1 MSSSDKSGS
10 NNPTPVKDA
19 TRLASAI
26 SEGKSILK
34 DSGSKAS
41 AARHIFELIHEEHR
55 DIILKAFIEGAD
67 VTPKG
72 APTYYYNISRKF
84 KRRNTAVSAE

>member
-1 MSSSDKSGS
+1 MSSSDKAGS
-10 NNPTPVKDA
+10 NNLIPVKDA
-19 TRLASAI
+19 SRLASAI

-34 DSGSKAS
+34 ECGSKAS
-41 AARHIFELIHEEHR
+41 AARHIFELIHDEHR
-55 DIILKAFIEGAD
+55 EIILKEFIEGAE

-84 KRRNTAVSAE
+84 KRRNTTVSAE

>member
-10 NNPTPVKDA
+10 NNPIPVKDA

-34 DSGSKAS
+34 ECGSKAS

-84 KRRNTAVSAE
+84 KRRNSTV

>member
-19 TRLASAI
+19 QRLASAI

-34 DSGSKAS
+34 ECGSKAS

-55 DIILKAFIEGAD
+55 DIILKAFIEGAE

-84 KRRNTAVSAE
+84 KRRNTVVSAD

>member
-1 MSSSDKSGS
+1 MSSSDKAGS
-10 NNPTPVKDA
+10 NNLIPVKDA
-19 TRLASAI
+19 SRLASAI

-34 DSGSKAS
+34 ECGSKAS
-41 AARHIFELIHEEHR
+41 AARHIFELIHDEHR
-55 DIILKAFIEGAD
+55 EIILKAFIEGAD

-84 KRRNTAVSAE
+84 KRRNTTVSAE